1 MSSEDESYTSTR
13 RCFSEMS
20 HCLRIL
26 QGLNKQRQMGL
37 LCDVMLIVGET
48 EFPCH
53 RNVLAACS
61 PYFMAMFTGT
71 FSLMHNIMSGMLR
84 QLCLVGSLL

>member
-1 MSSEDESYTSTR
+1 MSAGVVSSEDDGFPSAAR
-13 RCFSEMS
+13 RAYSDMS
-20 HCLRIL
+20 HYLRIL

-37 LCDVMLIVGET
+37 LCDVTLIVGDT

-61 PYFMAMFTGT
+61 PYFMAMFTG
-71 FSLMHNIMSGMLR
+71 G
-84 QLCLVGSLL
+84 